1 MRRANHRRKVYG
13 ITPVGPR
20 CSTNCWPPGEESAH
34 STFGWPSPATFL
46 PSVASDCWSNAGPFS
61 VNGWRN
67 WQHERARRDDRYM
80 RILAERQHE
89 SLSLDVS
96 WLDRL
101 IQEERAGG
109 ATPGPSGP
117 AATAAG
123 AGAGSAAAWRP
134 EAPSPPEA
142 RLVPLASASQL
153 QRAARGLE
161 APAPAPAMTD
171 NTEPIKDGN

>member
-1 MRRANHRRKVYG
+1 
-13 ITPVGPR
+13 
-20 CSTNCWPPGEESAH
+20 
-34 STFGWPSPATFL
+34 
-46 PSVASDCWSNAGPFS
+46 
-61 VNGWRN
+61 
-67 WQHERARRDDRYM
+67 M

-123 AGAGSAAAWRP
+123 AGAGSAAAC
-134 EAPSPPEA
+134 EAE
-142 RLVPLASASQL
+142 R
-153 QRAARGLE
+153 R
-161 APAPAPAMTD
+161 PAPGGQAGPPRQCFTIAASGARPGGTG
-171 NTEPIKDGN
+171 TQPP